1 MLYLPENKNSQVFSF
16 MARLH
21 TCIDKNEIEVIH
33 GTLFYFY
40 TDSYFNNK
48 NHLCNKGKLMNVK
61 LSPGDV
67 IVIQTVDEFNHI
79 GMEWR
84 LMSDNCEILE
94 NTAYEV
100 IKF

>member
-1 MLYLPENKNSQVFSF
+1 
-16 MARLH
+16 
-21 TCIDKNEIEVIH
+21 
-33 GTLFYFY
+33 
-40 TDSYFNNK
+40 
-48 NHLCNKGKLMNVK
+48 MNVK